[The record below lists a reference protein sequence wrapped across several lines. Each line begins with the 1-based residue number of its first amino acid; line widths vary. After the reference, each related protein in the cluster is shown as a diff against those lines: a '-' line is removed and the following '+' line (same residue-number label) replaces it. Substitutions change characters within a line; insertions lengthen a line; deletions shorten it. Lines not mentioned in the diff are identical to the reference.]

1 MFLILRIALDWKS
14 RLKSSSLFFEGIKKR
29 MRVKHEDK
37 IMIYELCSDCVEF
50 IADFQTVEI
59 IKFEAKN

>member
-1 MFLILRIALDWKS
+1 MSLQLDLYSCKH
-14 RLKSSSLFFEGIKKR
+14 EGIKKR

-59 IKFEAKN
+59 IKFEAKK